1 MKYYYYKF
9 NPVHLY
15 LFIMF
20 NKGYFLLTKYKIKL
34 KELFFNHIFIIYIV
48 LWQINE
54 NLIMKNYKF

>member
-48 LWQINE
+48 L
-54 NLIMKNYKF
+54 